1 MVDQSERHKLNSI
14 RDFLLRAFNPSEL
27 DELFFYAENA
37 ELSAARDA
45 YASEDSKP
53 EKVRRALDYC
63 KRHDLVDELLA
74 EIERSRPG
82 QFRPTGAI
90 LKRVLNRFPV
100 WGLVVTL
107 VVVVAAL
114 AVVLVL
120 LLREPGSVS
129 EIPTPTSTHT
139 PTEMSTSTFTPTP
152 TEMSTS
158 TFTPTPTNAP
168 TLTPTATLTPT
179 GTPTATHTPTPTP
192 TPTASGGVVFVLENT
207 GASAIT
213 TVVLGFDV
221 PPISAGQTL
230 DVTIGDPGSPGSI
243 GAFQFN
249 GKPISQ
255 DNPLP
260 PHGFACTKNLPEL
273 VSGTHLEF
281 YQLASFGNGFSGEP
295 PGESVEIFVNWQ
307 WPFEHENDTISLRI
321 TGIFSV
327 VSTSPCPLTPP

>member
-1 MVDQSERHKLNSI
+1 MVDQSERHKLNNI

-45 YASEDSKP
+45 YAAEDSKP
-53 EKVRRALDYC
+53 EKVRKALDYC
-63 KRHDLVDELLA
+63 RRHDLVDELLE

-82 QFRPTGAI
+82 QLRPTSPAPP
-90 LKRVLNRFPV
+90 RVPRRVPV
-100 WGLVVTL
+100 WGLVAAL
-107 VVVVAAL
+107 AVVVAAL
-114 AVVLVL
+114 AVMLVL

-139 PTEMSTSTFTPTP
+139 PAETLTSIFTPTP
-152 TEMSTS
+152 TK
-158 TFTPTPTNAP
+158 TPTS
-168 TLTPTATLTPT
+168 TPTATLTPT
-179 GTPTATHTPTPTP
+179 STPTATHSPTPTP
-192 TPTASGGVVFVLENT
+192 TPTARSGVVFVLENT

-213 TVVLGFDV
+213 TVILGFDV

-230 DVTIGDPGSPGSI
+230 DVRIGDPGSPSSI
-243 GAFQFN
+243 GSFQFN

-273 VSGTHLEF
+273 VSGTYLEF
-281 YQLASFGNGFSGEP
+281 FQLASFGNGFSGEP

-307 WPFEHENDTISLRI
+307 WPFEYENDSISLRI
-321 TGIFSV
+321 IGVFSV
-327 VSTSPCPLTPP
+327 VSTSPCPLTP